1 MNIKQ
6 LFQTKKARYGSV
18 AVAFTV
24 IFIAAVIVFNIVFG
38 TLVNKYRLSVDMTA
52 NNLYEITD
60 STRELLRD
68 TKMPVSII
76 FMSPEEDL
84 KKNVYSNWIL
94 NFAKELE
101 REFDFIT
108 IRFVDTIANPG
119 ETSKYKTTAAENVLT
134 TDVVVETGIGFLKY
148 AQNTFFMYDDESGDR
163 KSVV

>member
-76 FMSPEEDL
+76 FMSP
-84 KKNVYSNWIL
+84 KRI
-94 NFAKELE
+94 
-101 REFDFIT
+101 
-108 IRFVDTIANPG
+108 
-119 ETSKYKTTAAENVLT
+119 
-134 TDVVVETGIGFLKY
+134 
-148 AQNTFFMYDDESGDR
+148 
-163 KSVV
+163 